1 MKFLLDTNA
10 FSDLMRKHSRL
21 HKTYFGE
28 KNASPKRLFDPCRG
42 TGRSLVGSYT
52 TFKGLLAPIRQKLTT
67 LLVVRT
73 AYGTGSQRKRW

>member
-1 MKFLLDTNA
+1 MTFLLDTNA
-10 FSDLMRKHSRL
+10 FSDLMRKHSKL

-28 KNASPKRLFDPCRG
+28 KKAGTKRLLNPCRG
-42 TGRSLVGSYT
+42 TGRSLVGSYS
-52 TFKGLLAPIRQKLTT
+52 TFKGLLATIRQKLTT

>member
-21 HKTYFGE
+21 HRPISVRKKPARRDFLPHAVAQGG
-28 KNASPKRLFDPCRG
+28 PWW
-42 TGRSLVGSYT
+42 GRILPS
-52 TFKGLLAPIRQKLTT
+52 KGLLAPIRQKLTT